1 MIVVIAPFN
10 IYSET
15 IQQIIDKVET
25 VSEKREALEVEVDA
39 YAAQI
44 KFLEERIA
52 LTNEQIAATE
62 SRISENQELLIIEQ
76 EKLSEYLRVIY
87 ENGQTSFLEK
97 VFNSDSLTDFMD
109 QDVYLD
115 SARNSLKE
123 SSDKL
128 ARIRDELNAAQR
140 ELGELIVQNELARAT
155 LEKQRAAK
163 DAELTTVTEEERNLR
178 EKFALRLTKI
188 GGSSPYC
195 KTDGQV
201 IKSKYSL
208 FSFPTDCGYISQGF
222 GKTEYATIDNGY
234 NGSIHNGADVAVN
247 TGTPI
252 KSIGN
257 GEVFAKGIS
266 PSGGWGNWV
275 MVKQDKVIIDGS
287 EVEFYALYAHM
298 VLETHLKVGDKI
310 PTGTVV
316 GFSGGTPNWAPHLHL
331 SLFVSN
337 SNWADGQPGPYPGNV
352 VDPLDYIDIPISTV
366 GTDWDLRHAH

>member
-1 MIVVIAPFN
+1 MILVIVPFN

-15 IQQIIDKVET
+15 IQQIINKVET
-25 VSEKREALEVEVDA
+25 ISEKREALQVEVDA
-39 YAAQI
+39 YTAQI
-44 KFLEERIA
+44 KFLEERITA
-52 LTNEQIAATE
+52 TNEQIAATE
-62 SRISENQELLIIEQ
+62 KRIAENQELLRVEQ
-76 EKLSEYLRVIY
+76 EKLAEYLRVIY
-87 ENGQTSFLEK
+87 EESQTSFLEK
-97 VFNSDSLTDFMD
+97 IFKFASLSDFMD
-109 QDVYLD
+109 QDEYLD
-115 SARNSLKE
+115 SARTSLKE

-128 ARIRDELNAAQR
+128 AIIRDELSRSQR
-140 ELGELIVQNELARAT
+140 ELGELIVQNELAKAT
-155 LEKQRAAK
+155 LEKQKADK
-163 DAELTTVTEEERNLR
+163 DAELTVVTEEERNLR

-195 KTDGQV
+195 KTDGQI

-222 GKTEYATIDNGY
+222 GSTEYATIDNGY
-234 NGSIHNGADVAVN
+234 RGSIHNGVDVAVN
-247 TGTPI
+247 TGTPL

-257 GEVFAKGIS
+257 GEIFAKGIS

-298 VLETHLKVGDKI
+298 VLETHLKVGDKV

-337 SNWADGQPGPYPGNV
+337 SNWTDRQPGPYPGNV

>member
-1 MIVVIAPFN
+1 MILLVAPFN

-15 IQQIIDKVET
+15 IQQIINKVET
-25 VSEKREALEVEVDA
+25 ISEKREALVVEVDA

-52 LTNEQIAATE
+52 STNELIAATQAK
-62 SRISENQELLIIEQ
+62 ISENQELLKTEQ
-76 EKLSEYLRVIY
+76 AKLAEYLRVIY
-87 ENGQTSFLEK
+87 ENGQVSFLEK
-97 VFNSDSLTDFMD
+97 IFDSDSLTDFMD

-128 ARIRDELNAAQR
+128 AKIRDELNRSQR
-140 ELGELIVQNELARAT
+140 ELGELMVQNALAKAT
-155 LEKQRAAK
+155 LEKQKTEK
-163 DAELTTVTEEERNLR
+163 DAELATVTEQERQLR
-178 EKFALRLTKI
+178 EKFALRLNKI

-195 KTDGQV
+195 KTDGQI

-222 GKTEYATIDNGY
+222 GNTEYATIDNGY
-234 NGSIHNGADVAVN
+234 NGSIHNGADIAVN

-257 GEVFAKGIS
+257 GEVFAKGVS

-275 MVKQDKVIIDGS
+275 MVKQNKVTIDGS

-298 VLETHLKVGDKI
+298 VLETHLKVGDKV

-337 SNWADGQPGPYPGNV
+337 SNWTDGQPGPYPGNV

-366 GTDWDLRHAH
+366 GTDWDLHHAH